1 MVLVAAL
8 PLLLYRLG
16 QSIHGSSKGGFVEAL
31 TIAQFP
37 VVWFFAFLYY
47 TDVASLFFVLLCYD
61 TALRKSYALSSIV
74 RSHPSGDVQDTQ
86 SVSDRPAVVT
96 LQTNQHH
103 LGQLCGGRSTG
114 QRVEGKRIT

>member
-1 MVLVAAL
+1 MLVAAL

-16 QSIHGSSKGGFVEAL
+16 QSIHGSTKGGFLEAL
-31 TIAQFP
+31 TIAQVP

-74 RSHPSGDVQDTQ
+74 RPHP
-86 SVSDRPAVVT
+86 PAELSAYSICV
-96 LQTNQHH
+96 
-103 LGQLCGGRSTG
+103 R
-114 QRVEGKRIT
+114 